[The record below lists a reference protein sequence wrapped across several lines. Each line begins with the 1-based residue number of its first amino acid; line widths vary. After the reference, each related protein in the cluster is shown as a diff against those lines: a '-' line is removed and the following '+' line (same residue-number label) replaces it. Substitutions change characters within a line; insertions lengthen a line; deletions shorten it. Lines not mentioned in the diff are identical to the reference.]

1 MREQIRNA
9 TISTAT
15 IVEPTGG
22 PNKIAIK
29 SPNVAHTTDN
39 TTEQMVTDKKLLKIR
54 IADNAGKSLADAIRC
69 WKYKKKLPGH
79 NRYEK
84 SDLSALTGG
93 KEP

>member
-54 IADNAGKSLADAIRC
+54 IADNAGKITNAEI
-69 WKYKKKLPGH
+69 
-79 NRYEK
+79 N
-84 SDLSALTGG
+84 
-93 KEP
+93 KEPTRFIANTMIIAIKIAIIKL